1 MTANPTDPNVAVVG
15 WVGPTMYQYNPN
27 TTNYDAFMGLQP
39 NTGYTDGRI
48 TFLKPVDFDKN
59 VDISGSVTITGSM
72 YVSDIPSG
80 STLDEFI
87 VYNTGSGLFERRT
100 GAGGGGG
107 TFPYTGDA
115 VITGSLEVSQTI
127 KTQIYLNPQV
137 ITGTQEVPVGFN
149 GTVTGPVSIS
159 GTVTVSTGS
168 VFTII

>member
-1 MTANPTDPNVAVVG
+1 
-15 WVGPTMYQYNPN
+15 MYQYNPN

-48 TFLKPVDFDKN
+48 TFLKPVDFNKD
-59 VDISGSVTITGSM
+59 VDISGSLIITGSI
-72 YVSDIPSG
+72 DITGDYLVNGVPISG
-80 STLDEFI
+80 S
-87 VYNTGSGLFERRT
+87 
-100 GAGGGGG
+100 GGGG

-115 VITGSLEVSQTI
+115 VITGSLEVTNTI

-149 GTVTGPVSIS
+149 GMVAGPVSIS